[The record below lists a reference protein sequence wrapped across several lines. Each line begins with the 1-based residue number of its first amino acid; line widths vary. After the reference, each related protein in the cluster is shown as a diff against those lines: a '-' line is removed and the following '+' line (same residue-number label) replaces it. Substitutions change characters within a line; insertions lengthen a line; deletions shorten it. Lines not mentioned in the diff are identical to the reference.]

1 MFGGS
6 VNIPKYDEPLDR
18 AGGENNAFT
27 TADYTNYYISIPKE
41 NIETGFWLESDR
53 MLSLAFSQ
61 SSLDV
66 QKNVVIEEFNQ
77 RYLNQPYGDVW
88 HILRPLAYRVHP
100 YQWPVIGR
108 EPKHIAE
115 ATLDDVKD
123 FFFHHYA
130 PNNAIL
136 CVSGD
141 IDNQQVIDLA
151 QKWFGPI
158 PRREVKSRVIPPEPI
173 QDQRRELEVV
183 RPVPFDSIYMAFP
196 MCSRIHPDFS
206 VTDMISDLLSSGKS
220 SRLFQN
226 LVKEKKLFGEVNAF
240 ITGDIDPGL
249 LIVTGRLTP
258 GVSYKDAE
266 KAIDEE
272 LEDLVLKG
280 ITDYELE
287 KVKNKF
293 ESAFLFGLTS
303 PLEKAFNLSYYEMMG
318 NADMINDVVKDYRQV
333 SSDDIRRIAHN
344 LFHSNRKTVLYY
356 TAKK

>member
-158 PRREVKSRVIPPEPI
+158 PRREVKSR
-173 QDQRRELEVV
+173 
-183 RPVPFDSIYMAFP
+183 
-196 MCSRIHPDFS
+196 RIHPDFS